1 MPVSSLSASGS
12 VTLDVNGA
20 GQVAIGPQD
29 AVGPSVWNIDTVIVQ
44 TTRPGQAPIP
54 MVQIYIDQIS
64 PANSQG
70 LNYDGSFN
78 QGQATNVRVT
88 RGSHL
93 IAVWAGGQ
101 AGDIA
106 TLTVTGT
113 KE

>member
-1 MPVSSLSASGS
+1 MVASLSASGS
-12 VTLDVNGA
+12 VVLDTNGA
-20 GQVAIGPQD
+20 GQVAVGPQD
-29 AVGPSVWNIDTVIVQ
+29 AAGPAVWNVDGVIVQ
-44 TTRPGQAPIP
+44 TDRPGQAPIP
-54 MVQIYIDQIS
+54 TVQIYLDQIS

-70 LNYDGSFN
+70 LTYDGSFN

-101 AGDIA
+101 AGDTA